1 MHGRALIHIHTHTY
15 IYIHTSFTGEVRVY
29 GIAYD
34 DVQQMCEAPQQIVFI
49 IIVIIVEPDRLIFE
63 GYLAFLIK

>member
-1 MHGRALIHIHTHTY
+1 M
-15 IYIHTSFTGEVRVY
+15 RVY